1 MEKLN
6 KIWSEEI
13 QKLTLEK
20 LDLMSCVKNYKEP
33 FNGCV
38 SVLDHG
44 KVVIS
49 NVEVKNYFPLPGDKV
64 LAEYESIEDMIK
76 DGWVID

>member
-6 KIWSEEI
+6 KNWSEDI
-13 QKLTLEK
+13 QKLTLSK
-20 LDLMSCVKNYKEP
+20 LDVMSCVKNYKEP
-33 FNGCV
+33 FHGCV
-38 SVLDHG
+38 SELDHG

-49 NVEVKNYFPLPGDKV
+49 NVVVKNYFPLPGDQV
-64 LAEYESIEDMIK
+64 LAEYESVEDMIK

>member
-6 KIWSEEI
+6 KNWSEEI
-13 QKLTLEK
+13 QKLTLKK
-20 LDLMSCVKNYKEP
+20 LDVMSCVKNYKEP

-38 SVLDHG
+38 SKLDHG
-44 KVVIS
+44 MVVIS

>member
-6 KIWSEEI
+6 KNWSLDI
-13 QKLTLEK
+13 QKLTLQK
-20 LDLMSCVKNYKEP
+20 LDVMSCVKNYKDP
-33 FNGCV
+33 FHGCV
-38 SVLDHG
+38 SALDHG

-49 NVEVKNYFPLPGDKV
+49 NVVVKNYFPLSGDKV
-64 LAEYESIEDMIK
+64 LAEYESVEDMIK